1 MNYEHF
7 VIFRHWDLMMP
18 NELIMKPSRVRK
30 VFIPY
35 TSQAFLKQSSMKLKD
50 RWYGASLMSLHKY
63 CDSVQS
69 NQILRSHTLYEE
81 KDRLYIIVWPR
92 APSKNI
98 VNFNLLIHKLFVTW
112 SLDLLIF
119 WFSSSSSALGVWPFL
134 EAGSSLNLQT
144 RPRMIITLPAP
155 DIIQQHLLWICNH

>member
-1 MNYEHF
+1 MNTTLILGNKILTKNDVELRTLKLVSFLNYEHF

-69 NQILRSHTLYEE
+69 NLKISYL
-81 KDRLYIIVWPR
+81 V
-92 APSKNI
+92 
-98 VNFNLLIHKLFVTW
+98 
-112 SLDLLIF
+112 
-119 WFSSSSSALGVWPFL
+119 
-134 EAGSSLNLQT
+134 
-144 RPRMIITLPAP
+144 
-155 DIIQQHLLWICNH
+155 